1 MSQAVR
7 DPSDAEIAAFVEH
20 LVQLRYILPS
30 SGQALLDA
38 LVSAAAQAPDDDVT
52 GYGLLE
58 SATARRVALAAAL
71 ALGLG
76 VGSAVAP
83 TASAVQAAPMEQT
96 TPAGGSTTTGQSL
109 QEQLQARLQA
119 QRDAASAGAIQ
130 SNPPAAVLPAS
141 QEASVPQP
149 AVGTRDSGAVE
160 PAAESGPAGRTTRR
174 LTDQFNQQPGV
185 VEP

>member
-1 MSQAVR
+1 MSHAVR
-7 DPSDAEIAAFVEH
+7 DPSDAEIAAFVEQ

-76 VGSAVAP
+76 VGSTVAP
-83 TASAVQAAPMEQT
+83 TAGEVHAAPMEQT
-96 TPAGGSTTTGQSL
+96 APAGGATTTGQSL
-109 QEQLQARLQA
+109 QEQLQARLQS
-119 QRDAASAGAIQ
+119 QRDAATAGAIQ

-141 QEASVPQP
+141 QEASSPQP
-149 AVGTRDSGAVE
+149 AVGARDSGAAE
-160 PAAESGPAGRTTRR
+160 PPTETGSPGRTTRR
-174 LTDQFNQQPGV
+174 LTDQFNQQPGA